1 MVGKADTGLKEM
13 LALAAVA
20 GRMGTAL
27 GVHVVAGNWDVGRTE
42 PMETSAG
49 CYNQLLMAAS
59 GACVR
64 WVMIMA
70 ESLKLDHRDHWGL
83 ST

>member
-1 MVGKADTGLKEM
+1 MVGVVGKADTGLKEM

-27 GVHVVAGNWDVGRTE
+27 GVVAGNWDVGRTE

-49 CYNQLLMAAS
+49 CYNQLLMAVS

-64 WVMIMA
+64 
-70 ESLKLDHRDHWGL
+70 
-83 ST
+83 